1 MAQDKVQLKREEVV
15 GNDVA
20 LQDINPKTKTNSITD
35 SAKGVPLDQ
44 TLALIKNMINNKL
57 SRNVNSV
64 NGKTGIVILDAND
77 VGLGNV
83 DNISFGDIKRWVIEY
98 LGDIFTQK
106 RLILKDYLTEINTIL
121 GTNDRS
127 YEDRPFFV
135 PAGDAESHDLI
146 GYIGFIEWDENTSS
160 LQEKHK
166 MVKVVGYTDESIVYN
181 TNCDIDRYHPDD
193 YRNLSGGG
201 LAVNIWKGEDALKIR
216 RAYEISGQT
225 SGTFDRGDIDPAVLN
240 DTGLWIDKSKVVP
253 NVYFFDGVYGTLTGE
268 GGSVIRVNNALVYWS
283 YPQDPLEST
292 YPRLTITINGESIGM
307 TSTVDNTQ
315 INQLHLPPD
324 LELKVG
330 DIILTNFAFD
340 QYINHNDASH
350 RENVLY
356 PRMLDSLTC
365 RQPCLGVVKQA
376 ANITNDTP
384 CIIDFKPQRPNVG
397 HGLKLIITDSALD
410 VGPTGTEIG
419 LDLMEGTITM
429 GDGTNIDPN
438 DGNNVSGIN
447 AIDKHDPISRSPRS
461 SQAKHLYTV
470 YPTGKSA
477 DLIAGSIDVDSSFIL
492 PNFSMCVIPA
502 ALNEASNEPAIKNWN
517 PTSPMSNTHAGEL
530 LGNARKFNMV
540 GVNLAKV
547 IMDTNVGDGIHAFA
561 RNVSGLRVNTSDDSF
576 DDEWYGYGS
585 GIDTIP
591 NYLTSGGISVN
602 VGDFLGIG
610 TPTELS
616 ATPAEKGSYYNEGKV
631 NVRIDRMQGLNGVAG
646 NRLAVNIA
654 GGYSYAP
661 EGVTHNWLEGGLT
674 FVDGGTRAPGQGVL
688 AVNTAEEA
696 SGLGIKNS
704 YRVNVRHTNWDN
716 RVTADTF
723 NNVLVVKPAKFTESS
738 VERAQLTKSGLEV
751 HNQIQE
757 EDFANK
763 ITFTN
768 IFSDRMWLSPGLLH
782 DDIIQN
788 PSNFDTTHIYIAGG
802 KRFIYAEPQGQR
814 TEISLFMYY
823 SDESEYNAILTWI
836 RTGNNSDVP
845 DTSWAIHGYTL
856 TPNAEPNTKADTD
869 NKECLAILQRQCH
882 VLIVEN
888 PDTLHNTRYKLKA
901 SISEPTTSADLRFPD
916 FDRDG
921 KVNATEASSV
931 LAYSSFLATATKVYS
946 TTVGGQKVFY
956 TDADRTKQLVPVEGR
971 GYIDMNDS
979 QVDPENPRHIY
990 YMPYNAVKDP
1000 GSDIVYLKKYEFD
1013 IGRPATLQDVM
1024 YADVDRDSHIDAV
1037 DGSRILTY
1045 YSNCSSGK
1053 YPDMTPEESW
1063 REYLR
1068 EAMGII
1074 VGSGA
1079 REVYQ
1084 VLDMIYDPGV
1094 RVRYNE
1100 QKGLTTFPNYF
1111 GNTTYDTQTLMENDM
1126 KDALAI
1132 KIADTTSGMFEFDPA
1147 TAGGLRFGSNGY
1159 LAVRVNNNNHYS
1171 SILPIKNNPAHID
1184 DLSTGSRGLRI
1195 YNTDGEF
1202 NVLGVQLSRDGSLD
1216 NGELRI
1222 DAQGC
1227 LRLSGAIRPD
1237 VKKLKFICGEHEVSY
1252 DGNNEVT
1259 IEFGKGMIVTE
1270 RIISSEEHSQF

>member
-15 GNDVA
+15 GNDVV

-57 SRNVNSV
+57 SRVVNSV

-106 RLILKDYLTEINTIL
+106 SLILADYLTEINTIL
-121 GTNDRS
+121 GTNDRA

-146 GYIGFIEWDENTSS
+146 GYIGLIYWDENSSS

-268 GGSVIRVNNALVYWS
+268 GTGMHNIDALVYWS
-283 YPQDPLEST
+283 NDPHDTTESNL
-292 YPRLTITINGESIGM
+292 PILNITINGQAIGM
-307 TSTVDNTQ
+307 TSTAGGDPVYT
-315 INQLHLPPD
+315 LHHPSDLP
-324 LELKVG
+324 LKVG

-340 QYINHNDASH
+340 QYINPDDASH

-397 HGLKLIITDSALD
+397 HGLKLIITDSASG
-410 VGPTGTEIG
+410 VGPEDSEIG

-429 GDGTNIDPN
+429 GDGTNIDTN

-502 ALNEASNEPAIKNWN
+502 ALNKASNEPAIKNWN
-517 PTSPMSNTHAGEL
+517 PTSPMSNTHAGEV

-547 IMDTNVGDGIHAFA
+547 IMDTNVGDDDHAFA
-561 RNVSGLRVNTSDDSF
+561 RNVSGLRVNTSDDAF

-585 GIDTIP
+585 GIDTVP

-661 EGVTHNWLEGGLT
+661 EGVIHNWLEGGLT
-674 FVDGGTRAPGQGVL
+674 FVDGGTRAPAQGVL

-704 YRVNVRHTNWDN
+704 YRVNVKHTNWDN
-716 RVTADTF
+716 RITADTF

-738 VERAQLTKSGLEV
+738 AERASLTKSGLEV
-751 HNQIQE
+751 HKEIQE

-768 IFSDRMWLSPGLLH
+768 IYNQKMWLSEGQLH
-782 DDIIQN
+782 DDIVQN

-802 KRFIYAEPQGQR
+802 KRFIYAEPQGQQ

-836 RTGNNSDVP
+836 RTGNDSDVP
-845 DTSWAIHGYTL
+845 DTSWPIHGYTL
-856 TPNAEPNTKADTD
+856 TPNEHTTAND
-869 NKECLAILQRQCH
+869 ECLAILRRQCH
-882 VLIVEN
+882 VLIVED
-888 PDTLHNTRYKLKA
+888 PHALHNTRYRLKA
-901 SISEPTTSADLRFPD
+901 SISEPTTSAELRVPDLNH
-916 FDRDG
+916 DG
-921 KVNATEASSV
+921 VVNATEASAV
-931 LAYSSFLATATKVYS
+931 LAYCAFLATATSVYS
-946 TTVGGQKVFY
+946 TMVGGQKVFY
-956 TDADRTKQLVPVEGR
+956 TDAGLTTPLVPVEDR
-971 GYIDMNDS
+971 GYMDKNDYHE
-979 QVDPENPRHIY
+979 DRPENPGNIY
-990 YMPYNAVKDP
+990 YMPYKAVKDP
-1000 GSDIVYLKKYEFD
+1000 GSDIVYLKKYEFNV
-1013 IGRPATLQDVM
+1013 GEPVTLQDVM
-1024 YADVDRDSHIDAV
+1024 YADVDRSGTVNVIDA
-1037 DGSRILTY
+1037 SRILTF
-1045 YSNCSSGK
+1045 YSNASSGE
-1053 YPDMTPEESW
+1053 YPGMTVEEAW

-1068 EAMGII
+1068 DAMGII
-1074 VGSGA
+1074 VGSGT

-1111 GNTTYDTQTLMENDM
+1111 GNTAYDTRTLMENDM

-1132 KIADTTSGMFEFDPA
+1132 KIADTTSGMFEFDPG

-1195 YNTDGEF
+1195 YNTDSAF
-1202 NVLGVQLSRDGSLD
+1202 NVLGIQLSRDGSLD
-1216 NGELRI
+1216 NGELKI

-1237 VKKLKFICGEHEVSY
+1237 VKKLKFKCGAQEVEY
-1252 DGNNEVT
+1252 DGNDEVT
-1259 IEFGKGMIVTE
+1259 IEFGPGMIVTE
-1270 RIISSEEHSQF
+1270 HSISSEAHSQL

>member
-15 GNDVA
+15 GNDVV

-57 SRNVNSV
+57 SRVVNSV

-98 LGDIFTQK
+98 LGDIFGSK
-106 RLILKDYLTEINTIL
+106 RIILRDYLSQIHEIL
-121 GTNDRS
+121 GTNDKI
-127 YEDRPFFV
+127 YADTPFYAQ
-135 PAGDAESHDLI
+135 AGDATNNDFIAYI
-146 GYIGFIEWDENTSS
+146 GYIYWDETTSS
-160 LQEKHK
+160 LREEHK
-166 MVKVVGYTDESIVYN
+166 EIKVIGFTDESLVYN
-181 TNCDIDRYHPDD
+181 TNCDIDPYHPDD
-193 YRNLSGGG
+193 HRNLSGGG
-201 LAVNIWKGEDALKIR
+201 LAVNIWSKEDALKIR
-216 RAYEISGQT
+216 RAEGLFTRDGY
-225 SGTFDRGDIDPAVLN
+225 DPAVLN
-240 DTGLWIDKSKVVP
+240 DTGLYIDKSKVVP

-268 GGSVIRVNNALVYWS
+268 GANMHNIDALVYWS
-283 YPQDPLEST
+283 NDPHDATESNL
-292 YPRLTITINGESIGM
+292 PILNITINGQAIGM
-307 TSTVDNTQ
+307 TSTAGGDPVYT
-315 INQLHLPPD
+315 LHHPSDLP
-324 LELKVG
+324 LKVG

-340 QYINHNDASH
+340 QYINPDDASH

-365 RQPCLGVVKQA
+365 RQPSLGVVTQVA
-376 ANITNDTP
+376 DTTNDTP

-397 HGLKLIITDSALD
+397 HGLKLIITDSASG
-410 VGPTGTEIG
+410 VGPEDSEIG

-429 GDGTNIDPN
+429 GDGTNIDTN

-502 ALNEASNEPAIKNWN
+502 ALNKASNEPAIKNWN
-517 PTSPMSNTHAGEL
+517 PTSPMSNTHAGEV

-547 IMDTNVGDGIHAFA
+547 IMDTNVGDDDHAFA

-585 GIDTIP
+585 GIDTVP
-591 NYLTSGGISVN
+591 NYLTSGGVSVN

-674 FVDGGTRAPGQGVL
+674 FVDGGTRAPAQGVL

-716 RVTADTF
+716 RLMADTF

-738 VERAQLTKSGLEV
+738 AERASLTKSGLEV
-751 HNQIQE
+751 HKQIQE

-768 IFSDRMWLSPGLLH
+768 IYNQRMWSSEGQLH
-782 DDIIQN
+782 DDIVQN

-802 KRFIYAEPQGQR
+802 KRFIYAEPQGQQ

-836 RTGNNSDVP
+836 RTGNDSDVP
-845 DTSWAIHGYTL
+845 DASWPIHGYTL
-856 TPNAEPNTKADTD
+856 TPNEHTTAND
-869 NKECLAILQRQCH
+869 ECLAILRRQCH
-882 VLIVEN
+882 VLIVEDPN
-888 PDTLHNTRYKLKA
+888 VLRGTRYKLKA
-901 SISEPTTSADLRFPD
+901 SISEPTTSAELRFPD
-916 FDRDG
+916 LDHDG
-921 KVNATEASSV
+921 MVDATEASSV
-931 LAYSSFLATATKVYS
+931 LSYFSFLVTVTQVYS

-956 TDADRTKQLVPVEGR
+956 TDAGLTTPLVPVEGR
-971 GYIDMNDS
+971 GYMDMNDYLE
-979 QVDPENPRHIY
+979 DPENSGHIY

-1013 IGRPATLQDVM
+1013 LGRSATLQDIM
-1024 YADVDRDSHIDAV
+1024 YADVDRDSHVDAV
-1037 DGSRILTY
+1037 DASRILTY
-1045 YSNCSSGK
+1045 YANCSSGK

-1111 GNTTYDTQTLMENDM
+1111 GNTAYDTHTLMENDM

-1195 YNTDGEF
+1195 YNTDSAF
-1202 NVLGVQLSRDGSLD
+1202 NVLGIQLSRDGSLD
-1216 NGELRI
+1216 NGELKI

-1237 VKKLKFICGEHEVSY
+1237 VKKLKFKCGADEVEY
-1252 DGNNEVT
+1252 DGNDEVT
-1259 IEFGKGMIVTE
+1259 IEFGPGMIVTE
-1270 RIISSEEHSQF
+1270 HNITSEAHSQL

>member
-15 GNDVA
+15 GNDIVM
-20 LQDINPKTKTNSITD
+20 QDINPKTKTNSITD
-35 SAKGVPLDQ
+35 STKGVPLDQ
-44 TLALIKNMINNKL
+44 TLAMIKNMINNKL
-57 SRNVNSV
+57 SRVVNSV
-64 NGKTGIVILDAND
+64 NGRTGVVILDAGD
-77 VGLGNV
+77 VGLENV

-98 LGDIFTQK
+98 IGNIFHTKQI
-106 RLILKDYLTEINTIL
+106 ILKEYLSQIYTIT
-121 GTNDRS
+121 GTNDKA
-127 YEDRPFFV
+127 YDGIPFYCQKGAEDLSDYM
-135 PAGDAESHDLI
+135 AYI
-146 GYIGFIEWDENTSS
+146 GYIWWDKEHEK
-160 LQEKHK
+160 LQETHLQI
-166 MVKVVGYTDESIVYN
+166 KVVGFTDKSLRYSVAN
-181 TNCDIDRYHPDD
+181 TPYAN
-193 YRNLSGGG
+193 GG
-201 LAVNIWKGEDALKIR
+201 LGVNIWKGEDALKVMNN
-216 RAYEISGQT
+216 AISY
-225 SGTFDRGDIDPAVLN
+225 SGYTKEDLDN
-240 DTGLWIDKSKVVP
+240 SGLYIDKTKVVP
-253 NVYFFDGVYGTLTGE
+253 NVYFFDGVYGTLTGSGDNMHNE
-268 GGSVIRVNNALVYWS
+268 NALVYWTT
-283 YPQDPLEST
+283 DPSDTTEGNLPIIEI
-292 YPRLTITINGESIGM
+292 YVNDVAINKSSRGGGTVNTLH
-307 TSTVDNTQ
+307 TSQ
-315 INQLHLPPD
+315 P
-324 LELKVG
+324 LKEG
-330 DIILTNFAFD
+330 DIIITNFSYESYFNPD
-340 QYINHNDASH
+340 DPVYINKTYPKIVDA
-350 RENVLY
+350 
-356 PRMLDSLTC
+356 LTC
-365 RQPCLGVVKQA
+365 RQPAMGRVVQGATEETDNTYIVKFY
-376 ANITNDTP
+376 TM
-384 CIIDFKPQRPNVG
+384 KPNVS
-397 HGLKLIITDSALD
+397 HGLKLISTNTYDLQSPAD
-410 VGPTGTEIG
+410 TAIG
-419 LDLMEGTITM
+419 LDLMTATPVMSDNTAIYNAK
-429 GDGTNIDPN
+429 TNI
-438 DGNNVSGIN
+438 SGIN
-447 AIDKHDPISRSPRS
+447 AMDQYVLDKRKPESPS
-461 SQAKHLYTV
+461 TTKKICTIF
-470 YPTGKSA
+470 PTGKSA
-477 DLIAGSIDVDSSFIL
+477 NIL
-492 PNFSMCVIPA
+492 DQSDGKIPSNSAYIMPNFSMCVIPGYIFV
-502 ALNEASNEPAIKNWN
+502 NHGYGEGVGKINNWN
-517 PTSPMSNTHAGEL
+517 PSSPIDYTDTTVENVFG
-530 LGNARKFNMV
+530 RFNWNMI
-540 GVNLAKV
+540 GLNLEKMIFNSAHN
-547 IMDTNVGDGIHAFA
+547 DQNSYA
-561 RNVSGLRVNTSDDSF
+561 RNISGLRVNN
-576 DDEWYGYGS
+576 DEELITESWLGHGS
-585 GIDTIP
+585 GSTKIAD
-591 NYLTSGGISVN
+591 LHSGGVSVN

-610 TPTELS
+610 T
-616 ATPAEKGSYYNEGKV
+616 AEEITSTSYSDRENYYDEGKV
-631 NVRIDRMQGLNGVAG
+631 NVRIDKMKGLYGVTG

-674 FVDGGTRAPGQGVL
+674 FVDGGTRAPAQGVL

-704 YRVNVRHTNWDN
+704 YNVNVRHTNWDN

-738 VERAQLTKSGLEV
+738 AERAPLTKSGLEV

-768 IFSDRMWLSPGLLH
+768 IYDDKMWSSERELH

-788 PSNFDTTHIYIAGG
+788 PSTFDTTHIYIAGG

-814 TEISLFMYY
+814 TELSLFMYY
-823 SDESEYNAILTWI
+823 SDESEYNSILTWI

-856 TPNAEPNTKADTD
+856 TPNAEPGTEADTN

-882 VLIVEN
+882 VLIVED
-888 PDTLHNTRYKLKA
+888 PDELHGTRYRLKA
-901 SISEPTTSADLRFPD
+901 SISEPTTSADPRFPD

-931 LAYSSFLATATKVYS
+931 LAYSSFLSTATKVYS

-971 GYIDMNDS
+971 GYIDMNDH
-979 QVDPENPRHIY
+979 QPDPENPKHIY

-1013 IGRPATLQDVM
+1013 IGRPVTLQDVM
-1024 YADVDRDSHIDAV
+1024 YADVDRDGRIDAV

-1045 YSNCSSGK
+1045 YSNYSSGK
-1053 YPDMTPEESW
+1053 YPDMTSEESW

-1068 EAMGII
+1068 ETMGIV
-1074 VGSGA
+1074 VGSGG

-1084 VLDMIYDPGV
+1084 VLDMIYNPGV

-1111 GNTTYDTQTLMENDM
+1111 GNTTYDTHTLIENDM

-1159 LAVRVNNNNHYS
+1159 LAVRVNSNNHYS
-1171 SILPIKNNPAHID
+1171 SILPIRNNPAYID
-1184 DLSTGSRGLRI
+1184 DLTTGSRGLRI
-1195 YNTDGEF
+1195 YNADGAF
-1202 NVLGVQLSRDGSLD
+1202 NVLGVQLSKDGSLD

-1259 IEFGKGMIVTE
+1259 IEFGQGMIVTE

>member
-15 GNDVA
+15 GNDVV

-57 SRNVNSV
+57 SRVVNSV

-98 LGDIFTQK
+98 LGDIFGSK
-106 RLILKDYLTEINTIL
+106 RIILRDYLSQIHEIL
-121 GTNDRS
+121 GTNDKI
-127 YEDRPFFV
+127 YADTPFYAQ
-135 PAGDAESHDLI
+135 AGDATNNDFIAYI
-146 GYIGFIEWDENTSS
+146 GYIYWDETTSS
-160 LQEKHK
+160 LREEHK
-166 MVKVVGYTDESIVYN
+166 EIKVIGFTDESLVYN
-181 TNCDIDRYHPDD
+181 TNCDIDPYHPDD
-193 YRNLSGGG
+193 HRNLSGGG
-201 LAVNIWKGEDALKIR
+201 LAVNIWSKEDALKIR
-216 RAYEISGQT
+216 RAEGLFTRDGY
-225 SGTFDRGDIDPAVLN
+225 DPAVLN
-240 DTGLWIDKSKVVP
+240 DTGLYIDKSKVVP

-268 GGSVIRVNNALVYWS
+268 GTGMHNIDALVYWS
-283 YPQDPLEST
+283 NDPHDTTESNL
-292 YPRLTITINGESIGM
+292 PILNITINGQAIGM
-307 TSTVDNTQ
+307 TSTAGGDPVYT
-315 INQLHLPPD
+315 LHHPSDLP
-324 LELKVG
+324 LKVG

-340 QYINHNDASH
+340 QYINPDDASH

-365 RQPCLGVVKQA
+365 RQPSLGVVTQVA
-376 ANITNDTP
+376 DTTNDTP
-384 CIIDFKPQRPNVG
+384 CIIDFKPRRPNVG
-397 HGLKLIITDSALD
+397 HGLKLIITDSASG
-410 VGPTGTEIG
+410 VGPEDSEIG

-429 GDGTNIDPN
+429 GDGTNIDTN

-470 YPTGKSA
+470 YPTGKSS
-477 DLIAGSIDVDSSFIL
+477 DLIGGSIDVDSSFIL
-492 PNFSMCVIPA
+492 PNFSMCIIPS
-502 ALNEASNEPAIKNWN
+502 ALNKASSEPAIKNWN
-517 PTSPMSNTHAGEL
+517 PTSPMSNTHAGEV

-547 IMDTNVGDGIHAFA
+547 IMDTNVGDDDHAFA
-561 RNVSGLRVNTSDDSF
+561 RNVSGLRVNTSDDLF

-616 ATPAEKGSYYNEGKV
+616 AAPAEKGSYYNEGKV

-661 EGVTHNWLEGGLT
+661 EGITHNWLEGGLT
-674 FVDGGTRAPGQGVL
+674 FVDGGTRAPAQGVL

-704 YRVNVRHTNWDN
+704 YRVNVRHTNWGN
-716 RVTADTF
+716 RIMADTF

-738 VERAQLTKSGLEV
+738 TERASLTKSGLEV
-751 HNQIQE
+751 HKQIQE

-768 IFSDRMWLSPGLLH
+768 IYNQRMWLSEGQLH
-782 DDIIQN
+782 DDIVQN

-802 KRFIYAEPQGQR
+802 KRFIYAEPQGQQ

-836 RTGNNSDVP
+836 RTGNDSDVP
-845 DTSWAIHGYTL
+845 DATWPIHGYTL
-856 TPNAEPNTKADTD
+856 TPNEHTTAND
-869 NKECLAILQRQCH
+869 ECLAILRRQCH
-882 VLIVEN
+882 VLIEEYPSISN
-888 PDTLHNTRYKLKA
+888 DTRYRLKA

-916 FDRDG
+916 LDHDG
-921 KVNATEASSV
+921 NVDATEASSV
-931 LAYSSFLATATKVYS
+931 LAYFSFLVTVTRVYS

-956 TDADRTKQLVPVEGR
+956 TDPGLTTPLEPVVGR
-971 GYIDMNDS
+971 GYMDMNDYLEDS
-979 QVDPENPRHIY
+979 EHAGHIY

-1013 IGRPATLQDVM
+1013 PGRSATLQDVM
-1024 YADVDRDSHIDAV
+1024 YADVDRDGRIDAV

-1045 YSNCSSGK
+1045 YANCSSGK
-1053 YPDMTPEESW
+1053 YPGMTAEESW

-1111 GNTTYDTQTLMENDM
+1111 GNTAYDTQTLMENDM

-1195 YNTDGEF
+1195 YNTDSAF
-1202 NVLGVQLSRDGSLD
+1202 NVLGIQLSRDGSLD
-1216 NGELRI
+1216 NGELKI

-1237 VKKLKFICGEHEVSY
+1237 VKKLKFKCGAQEVEY
-1252 DGNNEVT
+1252 DGNDEVT
-1259 IEFGKGMIVTE
+1259 IEFGPGMIVTE
-1270 RIISSEEHSQF
+1270 HSITSEAHSQL

>member
-1 MAQDKVQLKREEVV
+1 MH
-15 GNDVA
+15 
-20 LQDINPKTKTNSITD
+20 
-35 SAKGVPLDQ
+35 
-44 TLALIKNMINNKL
+44 
-57 SRNVNSV
+57 
-64 NGKTGIVILDAND
+64 
-77 VGLGNV
+77 
-83 DNISFGDIKRWVIEY
+83 NID
-98 LGDIFTQK
+98 
-106 RLILKDYLTEINTIL
+106 
-121 GTNDRS
+121 
-127 YEDRPFFV
+127 
-135 PAGDAESHDLI
+135 
-146 GYIGFIEWDENTSS
+146 
-160 LQEKHK
+160 
-166 MVKVVGYTDESIVYN
+166 
-181 TNCDIDRYHPDD
+181 
-193 YRNLSGGG
+193 
-201 LAVNIWKGEDALKIR
+201 
-216 RAYEISGQT
+216 
-225 SGTFDRGDIDPAVLN
+225 
-240 DTGLWIDKSKVVP
+240 
-253 NVYFFDGVYGTLTGE
+253 
-268 GGSVIRVNNALVYWS
+268 ALVYWS
-283 YPQDPLEST
+283 NDPHDATESNL
-292 YPRLTITINGESIGM
+292 PILNITINGQAIGM
-307 TSTVDNTQ
+307 TSTAGGDPVYT
-315 INQLHLPPD
+315 LHHPSDLP
-324 LELKVG
+324 LKVG

-340 QYINHNDASH
+340 QYINPDDASH

-365 RQPCLGVVKQA
+365 RQPSLGVVTQVA
-376 ANITNDTP
+376 DTTNNTP
-384 CIIDFKPQRPNVG
+384 CKIDFKPQRPNVG
-397 HGLKLIITDSALD
+397 HGLKLIITDSASG
-410 VGPTGTEIG
+410 VGPEDSEIG

-429 GDGTNIDPN
+429 GDGTNIDTN

-502 ALNEASNEPAIKNWN
+502 ALNKASNEPAIKNWN
-517 PTSPMSNTHAGEL
+517 PTSPMSNTHAGEV

-547 IMDTNVGDGIHAFA
+547 IMDTNVGDGDHAFA
-561 RNVSGLRVNTSDDSF
+561 RNVSGLRVNTSDEPF
-576 DDEWYGYGS
+576 NDEWYGYGS
-585 GIDTIP
+585 GIDTVP
-591 NYLTSGGISVN
+591 NYLTSGGLSVN

-782 DDIIQN
+782 DDIIHN
-788 PSNFDTTHIYIAGG
+788 PSDFDTTHIYIAGG

-814 TEISLFMYY
+814 TELSLFMYY
-823 SDESEYNAILTWI
+823 SDSSEYNAILTWI
-836 RTGNNSDVP
+836 RTGNDSDVP
-845 DTSWAIHGYTL
+845 DTSWPIHGYTL
-856 TPNAEPNTKADTD
+856 TPNEHTTAND
-869 NKECLAILQRQCH
+869 ECLAILQRQCH
-882 VLIVEN
+882 VLIVED
-888 PDTLHNTRYKLKA
+888 PDELHGTRYKLKA

-916 FDRDG
+916 FDHDG

-931 LAYSSFLATATKVYS
+931 LAYSSFLATATEVYS

-956 TDADRTKQLVPVEGR
+956 TDAGLTTQLVPVEGR
-971 GYIDMNDS
+971 GYMDMNDY
-979 QVDPENPRHIY
+979 QPDPENSGHTY

-1000 GSDIVYLKKYEFD
+1000 GSDIVYLKKYEFAV
-1013 IGRPATLQDVM
+1013 GRPATLQDVM
-1024 YADVDRDSHIDAV
+1024 YADVDRNGRINGVDA
-1037 DGSRILTY
+1037 SRVLTY
-1045 YSNCSSGK
+1045 YSNCASGK

-1111 GNTTYDTQTLMENDM
+1111 GNTAFDTQTLMENDM

-1132 KIADTTSGMFEFDPA
+1132 KIADTTSGMFEFDPT

-1195 YNTDGEF
+1195 YNTDGAF

-1237 VKKLKFICGEHEVSY
+1237 VKKLKFKCGEHEVSY

-1259 IEFGKGMIVTE
+1259 IEFGQGMIVTE